1 MECQEVYVKSQKIEQ
16 SRPTGTGH
24 QEVEWQFD
32 GADLDSVEGW
42 LGEDHEGLRIFI
54 EAGEEKEL
62 TDVYYDTADW
72 KLYRAGYALRIRR
85 LDRRRSEAAIKSLA
99 SVASD
104 DDARRRREISET
116 LRGEEPGAL
125 LNKKKLGPVGEHL
138 RALSGSRE
146 LRPLFEV
153 YTRRRTFDLFEVQ
166 TGSADGSL
174 GEVVQDAAGNIRRE
188 AVGSRLGEAALD
200 ETEIPLGDEPV
211 RFSRVEVEAEVSG

>member
-1 MECQEVYVKSQKIEQ
+1 MERREVPVKGQEIEQ
-16 SRPTGTGH
+16 SRPTGTDH

-32 GADLDSVEGW
+32 GADLERVEGW
-42 LGEDHEGLRIFI
+42 LGEGHEDLGIFV
-54 EAGEEKEL
+54 ESGEEKEL

-85 LDRRRSEAAIKSLA
+85 LDRRRSEATIKSLA

-138 RALSGSRE
+138 RALVGSRE

-153 YTRRRTFDLFEVQ
+153 HTRRRTFDLFEVQ
-166 TGSADGSL
+166 TGSADGSVESQDDGSL
-174 GEVVQDAAGNIRRE
+174 VEMAQDAAENIRRE
-188 AVGSRLGEAALD
+188 GVGSRVGEVALD
-200 ETEIPLGDEPV
+200 KTEIPLDDEPV
-211 RFSRVEVEAEVSG
+211 R